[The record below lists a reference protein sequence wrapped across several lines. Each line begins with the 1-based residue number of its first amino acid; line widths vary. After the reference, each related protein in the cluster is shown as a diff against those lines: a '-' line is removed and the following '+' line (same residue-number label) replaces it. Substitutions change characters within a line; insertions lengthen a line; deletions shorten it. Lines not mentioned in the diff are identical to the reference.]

1 MDNNK
6 VLLWDQYGDRLNTPA
21 MNHDDA
27 VTSVSFHPSENQL
40 ASGSYDQT
48 VKIWT
53 LAGEPVKILKGHS
66 DIVLDVEYHPQ
77 GEVLASAS
85 ADGTVKL
92 WRTNGTLIRTL
103 KVSDWCF
110 DTRL

>member
-1 MDNNK
+1 MMMPS
-6 VLLWDQYGDRLNTPA
+6 PA
-21 MNHDDA
+21 
-27 VTSVSFHPSENQL
+27 SVSIPSENQV

-92 WRTNGTLIRTL
+92 WRTNGTLLRTL
-103 KVSDWCF
+103 KVSNCAS
-110 DTRL
+110 TPRL